1 MARQVTTRGSSTLS
15 TNNAQG
21 KFRSRKPHYAEI
33 HSDPLPLTIY
43 PSPTLI
49 LHNPLSLLHVIWRSI
64 SLWFYNSSSHPPQL
78 CKARVSVETQ
88 AIHVTDP
95 ESVRLLWTH
104 GFFGKGSLSRSEPSW
119 LERERARQGLSAART
134 SEQVTQKRRAER
146 KEFKK
151 QRAKKERQAIEQLLT
166 TEDNIVSPENTSS
179 ITRDAGHSR
188 QALLSS
194 DPNAEHTNNMTS
206 SVQQVDSGPAGDTCT
221 LEVGHEFVPSNGAPG
236 ELARPGPRHNEK
248 ESSETSGQSLPNIP
262 KINRSNSTVTA
273 ANVPAPIVDQ
283 EHLQLTPEEAFFLA
297 YGLGVLEIWEDG
309 ANEPLSARSLFRLF
323 RQWSYFPPQ
332 PSTSLQPDDPFLVS
346 YVAYHHFRSLGWV
359 VRPGVK
365 FGVDYLL
372 YNRGP
377 VFAHAEF
384 AAVIVPS
391 FSHPY
396 FSSISPEAEGYK
408 KKERKPWQWLHCINR
423 VQSQVRKNL
432 LLVFVEVPPPE
443 EGQIKGCEGIGSLLK
458 EFRIREV
465 IVKRWTPNRTRD

>member
-1 MARQVTTRGSSTLS
+1 M
-15 TNNAQG
+15 
-21 KFRSRKPHYAEI
+21 
-33 HSDPLPLTIY
+33 
-43 PSPTLI
+43 
-49 LHNPLSLLHVIWRSI
+49 
-64 SLWFYNSSSHPPQL
+64 
-78 CKARVSVETQ
+78 
-88 AIHVTDP
+88 
-95 ESVRLLWTH
+95 
-104 GFFGKGSLSRSEPSW
+104 GSLSRSEPSW

-166 TEDNIVSPENTSS
+166 TEDKSVSQENASS
-179 ITRDAGHSR
+179 ITVDASHSR

-194 DPNAEHTNNMTS
+194 DGNAEFTNNTTS
-206 SVQQVDSGPAGDTCT
+206 PTPQADDAPAGDTSNP
-221 LEVGHEFVPSNGAPG
+221 EGDHEYVLSDGTPG
-236 ELARPGPRHNEK
+236 EMARPGSSHNEK
-248 ESSETSGQSLPNIP
+248 ESSGTLSGQSLPNIP
-262 KINRSNSTVTA
+262 KINNSNSVATA
-273 ANVPAPIVDQ
+273 ATVPAPIVNQ

-309 ANEPLSARSLFRLF
+309 ADEPLSAGSLFRLF

-332 PSTSLQPDDPFLVS
+332 PSTSLQPDDPFLIS

-384 AAVIVPS
+384 AAIIVPS
-391 FSHPY
+391 YSHPY
-396 FSSISPEAEGYK
+396 FSLTSPEAEGYK

-443 EGQIKGCEGIGSLLK
+443 ESQLKGCEGIGSLLK
-458 EFRIREV
+458 EFGIREV